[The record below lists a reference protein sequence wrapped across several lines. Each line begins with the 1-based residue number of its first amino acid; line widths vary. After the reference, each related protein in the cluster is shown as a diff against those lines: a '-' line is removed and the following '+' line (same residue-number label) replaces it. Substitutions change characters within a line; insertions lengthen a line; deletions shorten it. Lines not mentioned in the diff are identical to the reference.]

1 MRCLFGIADVVLQIY
16 AAYRAYE
23 SSNVSGS
30 AQAWTIFTVCCMAV
44 AGKQIWQEVDRH
56 SLVQHGVSAV
66 PAWTKSIDMHA
77 AGATSVGAQTE
88 PSPDESLRPQD
99 PSTTSSSAISSTQT
113 ERSLLTQNPSV
124 EVQTIFQKSR
134 RALALAVTF

>member
-1 MRCLFGIADVVLQIY
+1 MRLELISKISKV
-16 AAYRAYE
+16 
-23 SSNVSGS
+23 
-30 AQAWTIFTVCCMAV
+30 
-44 AGKQIWQEVDRH
+44 KQIWQEVDRH

-99 PSTTSSSAISSTQT
+99 PSTTSCSAISSTQT